1 MQKHFR
7 IFLFLS
13 LLFLVVFTQSC
24 RKTEEAEAL
33 VFPDILLRDATYLL
47 GRSDEEDILFK
58 AKEIDIYIDDEKAEL
73 KDSEFEQKKEKSEDL
88 LISGRADIANINTRT
103 YESSLKGNV
112 HLLLHE
118 DNNSIDADEIVWDK
132 DNGEIISNG
141 SLTLNY
147 GDVTVSGLDFKGNIK
162 TGVFTFRTIISGVIK
177 GEAPVEET
185 PVPSMQEVPS
195 TTPEEEQTP
204 ESTKTEETPE
214 IEEEMPGEITD
225 TEEITTP
232 PTQEEQLYEPTTP
245 EIETPEPETSGPEA
259 PPTSET
265 QEEIATEMPETEET
279 VQPEA
284 PEPTPEET
292 PTTTP
297 EEPLDMPTEFPSE
310 APEESYTEVPEETP
324 STDTSTEITP
334 SQTEMPVDPETTE
347 TPTTEET
354 QEETPAETQA
364 PPQSETD
371 EEITETEDTEQNVQ
385 IPEIPEI
392 PEKDEETPKEIET
405 FEPIVDIIVITR
417 DGKIVE

>member
-24 RKTEEAEAL
+24 KKTEETEAL

-73 KDSEFEQKKEKSEDL
+73 KDSEFEQKKENSTDI
-88 LISGRADIANINTRT
+88 LISGRADSANINTRT

-177 GEAPVEET
+177 GETPVEEA
-185 PVPSMQEVPS
+185 PAPSTEEVPS
-195 TTPEEEQTP
+195 TTPEEEQIP
-204 ESTKTEETPE
+204 ESTETTETPE
-214 IEEEMPGEITD
+214 IKEEMPGEITD
-225 TEEITTP
+225 TEEIATP
-232 PTQEEQLYEPTTP
+232 PTQEEQSEEPTTS
-245 EIETPEPETSGPEA
+245 EIETPEPETSAPET
-259 PPTSET
+259 PTPSET
-265 QEEIATEMPETEET
+265 QEEIIPEMPETEET

-284 PEPTPEET
+284 PEPTPEATPVMPEET
-292 PTTTP
+292 PATIP
-297 EEPLDMPTEFPSE
+297 EVPLDMPAEI
-310 APEESYTEVPEETP
+310 PEETP
-324 STDTSTEITP
+324 NTDTSTEPAP
-334 SQTEMPVDPETTE
+334 SQTEMPSDTKTIE
-347 TPTTEET
+347 TPTTGET
-354 QEETPAETQA
+354 QEEAPTETQT
-364 PPQSETD
+364 PSQSETD
-371 EEITETEDTEQNVQ
+371 EEITETDDTEQNVQ
-385 IPEIPEI
+385 IPVIPK
-392 PEKDEETPKEIET
+392 KDEETPKEIET

>member
-13 LLFLVVFTQSC
+13 LLFLIVFTQSC
-24 RKTEEAEAL
+24 KKTEETEAL

-73 KDSEFEQKKEKSEDL
+73 KDSEFEQKKENSTDI
-88 LISGRADIANINTRT
+88 LISGRADSANINTKT

-177 GEAPVEET
+177 GEAPVEEP
-185 PVPSMQEVPS
+185 PVPSTEEVPS
-195 TTPEEEQTP
+195 TTPEEEQMP
-204 ESTKTEETPE
+204 ESTETEETPE
-214 IEEEMPGEITD
+214 IKEEVPSETTI

-232 PTQEEQLYEPTTP
+232 PTQEEQSEEPITS
-245 EIETPEPETSGPEA
+245 EIETPEPETSAPET

-265 QEEIATEMPETEET
+265 QEDITPEMPETEET

-292 PTTTP
+292 PVLPEETPATTP
-297 EEPLDMPTEFPSE
+297 EEPLDMPTEIPRE
-310 APEESYTEVPEETP
+310 TPEESYTETPEETP
-324 STDTSTEITP
+324 STDTSTEP
-334 SQTEMPVDPETTE
+334 EPPQTEMPVDTETTE
-347 TPTTEET
+347 TPTSK
-354 QEETPAETQA
+354 ETPAETQT

-385 IPEIPEI
+385 IPEI